1 MVWYGGRGGF
11 GGGLSPI
18 FAPSVGVLLC
28 AKTVPNFPTCHIV
41 ILHKGVIYKGL
52 WNVDNSLRVLTSP
65 I

>member
-1 MVWYGGRGGF
+1 MVFGVCRGGF

-18 FAPSVGVLLC
+18 FAPYVGVLLC

-52 WNVDNSLRVLTSP
+52 CNVDK
-65 I
+65 